1 MVAHL
6 QYLLITVKVVTSVKV
21 PFSDTQFL
29 RLFVNT
35 LTVNDK
41 YYVFNRDNLPQP
53 IKMQLAQKHKTS
65 AYFFF
70 CNFKIYIKF

>member
-41 YYVFNRDNLPQP
+41 YYVFNTDNLRQP
-53 IKMQLAQKHKTS
+53 IQMQLAQKQKTS
-65 AYFFF
+65 SEFFR
-70 CNFKIYIKF
+70 CIFKIYIKF